1 MNSYL
6 QITIIHKIEAVAA
19 VMFNVQREIE
29 CLLLYSSE
37 NITITFAMIIAIIIE
52 KIKYF
57 SVNLWLVFSSEDKGC

>member
-1 MNSYL
+1 
-6 QITIIHKIEAVAA
+6 
-19 VMFNVQREIE
+19 MFNVQRETE
-29 CLLLYSSE
+29 CLVCPSE